1 MIYVRSFRLAIVKCN
16 KDYVKPCIRENNP
29 DHVLFHF
36 GTNGLDSKRQSAM
49 TAKSILHAGKSI
61 KINTCTTSISMDSP
75 TERQI

>member
-1 MIYVRSFRLAIVKCN
+1 MTYVRIFRLATVKCN

-29 DHVLFHF
+29 VLFHVLFHF

-49 TAKSILHAGKSI
+49 IAKSILHAEKGI

-75 TERQI
+75 TER